1 MDTRPESTRIPAA
14 VPARVLT
21 EFVARVFSRF
31 SVPAAEARTA
41 AGSLIAA
48 DLMGIDTHGIMR
60 LEMYVAGLRSGAL
73 APRLNL
79 KEIKASGVSSLLDA
93 GHGLG
98 LVVGTRAMELA
109 IRKAGAEGVG
119 MVAVRRSS
127 HFGAAGVFSKMA
139 LSKGMIGIAMTGTPP
154 IMPPLGGKEKLL
166 GNNPFSIAAPAGKE
180 APFLLDFAMGTVS
193 LGKIEEAWRAK
204 QKMPYGWALDAE
216 GKPTTRPDRVLDL
229 STGIMQI
236 AGTLLPLGSGPSLA
250 GHKGYALTM
259 MIEILSG
266 ALSGG
271 IFGPFYNEKSVG
283 IPGIPNDVGHFFS
296 AIRVDLFRPL
306 SEFRRTM
313 DRYLHS
319 LKTSARARG
328 VNRIYTPGE
337 REFLTFQERS
347 VKGIPLSKNALG
359 ILKKV
364 AAATGVTLAF

>member
-1 MDTRPESTRIPAA
+1 
-14 VPARVLT
+14 L
-21 EFVARVFSRF
+21 SRF
-31 SVPAAEARTA
+31 SVPLAEARTA

-98 LVVGTRAMELA
+98 LVVGARAMELA
-109 IRKAGAEGVG
+109 IRKAGDEGVG

-139 LSKGMIGIAMTGTPP
+139 LSKGMIGIAMTCTPP
-154 IMPPLGGKEKLL
+154 IMPPVGGKERLL

-180 APFLLDFAMGTVS
+180 PPFLLDFAMGAVS
-193 LGKIEEAWRAK
+193 LGKIEEAWRGK
-204 QKMPYGWALDAE
+204 QKMPYGWALDAM
-216 GKPTTRPDRVLDL
+216 GRPTSRPDRVLDL

-236 AGTLLPLGSGPSLA
+236 AGTLLPLGSGNLA

-271 IFGPFYNEKSVG
+271 IFGPLHNDKSAGV
-283 IPGIPNDVGHFFS
+283 PGIPNDVAHFFS

-306 SEFRRTM
+306 TEFRKTM
-313 DRYLHS
+313 DRYLRS
-319 LKTSARARG
+319 LKTSERG
-328 VNRIYTPGE
+328 PGIDRIYTPGE
-337 REFLTFQERS
+337 KEFLTFRERS
-347 VKGIPLSKNALG
+347 TKGIPLSNNAFA

-364 AAATGVTLAF
+364 AAETGVRLGL